1 MVLFS
6 ELSSNLRRDITAETS
21 LMNDLDKRLNCE
33 YDSSSGNSELFS
45 KRNVNL
51 FTSLSPEDNFN
62 SPSWLFSTDT
72 SKTTS
77 DNGSLEKSGMLT
89 AIMVALIMVALLLT
103 TEARDRCGRDCTE
116 GRDRHGRDCTEARDR
131 HGRDCMAVEFTTIY
145 PITVYHH

>member
-1 MVLFS
+1 MTGKSHYIHALGILACKSKWNHVSELMVLFS

-21 LMNDLDKRLNCE
+21 LMNDLDKRLNCD
-33 YDSSSGNSELFS
+33 YDSSSGNSELFN

-89 AIMVALIMVALLLT
+89 
-103 TEARDRCGRDCTE
+103 
-116 GRDRHGRDCTEARDR
+116 
-131 HGRDCMAVEFTTIY
+131 
-145 PITVYHH
+145 